1 MKPEH
6 QFYPRP
12 SRACREH
19 PDDGEEFGHLVDSQ
33 GKKARFLFRP
43 NYDNVN
49 LVPREEVPT
58 DFDPVKLYLK
68 DMGSISLLTR
78 EAETALA
85 RQIEK
90 GRKIVMRA
98 TLRTGLMVEEFLDLE
113 DRIRAG
119 TGVMPDLFECV
130 EEPERKVIE
139 VWKKRLLNNL
149 RELRRLGSLLQEM
162 PPQKRFRLRR
172 GRCLVGMMNL
182 VRTLNLR
189 VSVWEGI
196 VDRTGRK
203 LQALCE
209 LAETKDEMSIAL
221 SKTRD
226 RRDRATLRRKLAEIK
241 ALLRKCEIEAGLSP
255 QQARSVLLE
264 MSLGKQLSDR
274 AKKEL
279 VEANLR
285 LVVSVAKRYSHPG
298 LCFLDLV
305 QEGNIGLMRA
315 ADKFDPSR
323 GYKFSTYATWWIKQ
337 ALTRTIADQARTIRI
352 PVHMLETLSKLRKIS
367 RAINLEKGREPFP
380 EELAER
386 TGLSSDKVGE
396 IMKISMEAVSLD
408 VPVGEEESYL
418 SDFIEDMTSPSPE
431 EIVIQSRLRQQIEQA
446 LDRLTERES
455 GVLRMRFGFTDEK
468 EHTLEEIGEAFEV
481 TRERIRQIESKAL
494 RKLGALGNNSKLRS
508 FISQR
513 SA

>member
-6 QFYPRP
+6 HFYPRP
-12 SRACREH
+12 SRARQDH
-19 PDDGEEFGHLVDSQ
+19 PDDGEEFGRLVDSQ
-33 GKKARFLFRP
+33 GEKARFLFRP
-43 NYDNVN
+43 KYDSVN
-49 LVPREEVPT
+49 PIARQELPT

-90 GRKIVMRA
+90 GRKIVLRA
-98 TLRTGLMVEEFLDLE
+98 ALKTRLLADEFLDLE
-113 DRIRAG
+113 VRIKSRSS
-119 TGVMPDLFECV
+119 VVSDLFECV
-130 EEPERKVIE
+130 EPSERQDIE
-139 VWKKRLLNNL
+139 VWKKRILNTL
-149 RELRRLGSLLQEM
+149 RELRRLGLLLQEM
-162 PPQKRFRLRR
+162 PTQKRHRLRR
-172 GRCLVGMMNL
+172 GRCIATMTNL
-182 VRTLNLR
+182 IRTLNLR

-196 VDRTGRK
+196 VDRTGNT

-209 LAETKDEMSIAL
+209 LSETKDEMSLAL
-221 SKTRD
+221 SKTGD
-226 RRDRATLRRKLAEIK
+226 RRERASLRQKFAEVK
-241 ALLRKCEIEAGLSP
+241 ALLWKYKTEAGLSP
-255 QQARSVLLE
+255 EQARSLLLE

-418 SDFIEDMTSPSPE
+418 SDFIEDMNSPSPE
-431 EIVIQSRLRQQIEQA
+431 ETVIQSRLRRQIELA

-455 GVLRMRFGFTDEK
+455 GVLRMRFGFMDEK

-494 RKLGALGNNSKLRS
+494 RKLGALGNNGKLRS
-508 FISQR
+508 FVS
-513 SA
+513 